1 MFLRGQK
8 FTTEDIP
15 HFLRS
20 ENRKSFPAK
29 LATKK
34 KIIPNEPYFEHDIIV
49 GLFHLPIIKDSK
61 GALKKRSYYYYMSTY

>member
-34 KIIPNEPYFEHDIIV
+34 KSFQMNPTLSTTSLSGFSIFPLLRIEK
-49 GLFHLPIIKDSK
+49 GL
-61 GALKKRSYYYYMSTY
+61 